1 MVNYTKNNF
10 IKGVPADKDPQ
21 VLRQGKSVAS
31 GDTLAVQ
38 L

>member
-10 IKGVPADKDPQ
+10 IMGVPADKDPQ
-21 VLRQGKSVAS
+21 VLREGKSVTS
-31 GDTLAVQ
+31 VDTLAVQ

>member
-10 IKGVPADKDPQ
+10 INEVPADKHPQ
-21 VLRQGKSVAS
+21 VLRKGKSVAS

>member
-1 MVNYTKNNF
+1 MVNYTKDNA
-10 IKGVPADKDPQ
+10 IIGVPAEKHPQ
-21 VLRQGKSVAS
+21 VLCESKSVAS

>member
-10 IKGVPADKDPQ
+10 IFGVPADKHPQ
-21 VLRQGKSVAS
+21 VLRESKSVAS
-31 GDTLAVQ
+31 DDTLTVQ

>member
-10 IKGVPADKDPQ
+10 IMGVPADKDPQ
-21 VLRQGKSVAS
+21 VLREGKSVAS

>member
-1 MVNYTKNNF
+1 MVTNSKDNAM
-10 IKGVPADKDPQ
+10 IGVPADQDPQ
-21 VLRQGKSVAS
+21 VLREGKSVAS

>member
-10 IKGVPADKDPQ
+10 IMGVPADKDPQ
-21 VLRQGKSVAS
+21 VVREGKRVAS
-31 GDTLAVQ
+31 VDTLAVQ

>member
-1 MVNYTKNNF
+1 MVKYTKDNA
-10 IKGVPADKDPQ
+10 IIEVPADKHPQ
-21 VLRQGKSVAS
+21 VLCKGKSVAS